1 MVTPAQFQTLE
12 EMDSSQWLADIKRN
26 FDHDSWPA
34 ECVRC
39 QTSESTGLKSIRQH
53 SLDQHEKNLG
63 LRTDYILLSGVLD
76 NICNSACQTCNEN
89 LSTKIG
95 SLITK
100 NYIKI
105 NNSHRLAQLPLDRVV
120 QVDIN
125 GGEPSA
131 SPNYL
136 KLLENLPP
144 NVKYL
149 RLNTN
154 GSRVLPVLT
163 KLVDRGVNITV
174 TVSLDG
180 IGSVHDYVRWPIR
193 WQEFEKNLLAY
204 QEMNLFE
211 LNTWTTVSALN
222 IGDLKNILAYTK
234 KHNIKHSYALLE
246 HPWALSVRYKNY
258 FTTSA
263 DVPEE
268 LKSTVAQ
275 GINNWDEL
283 HLFIQKQD
291 QLRNIKFQDFYQGI
305 PK

>member
-1 MVTPAQFQTLE
+1 
-12 EMDSSQWLADIKRN
+12 
-26 FDHDSWPA
+26 
-34 ECVRC
+34 
-39 QTSESTGLKSIRQH
+39 
-53 SLDQHEKNLG
+53 
-63 LRTDYILLSGVLD
+63 
-76 NICNSACQTCNEN
+76 
-89 LSTKIG
+89 
-95 SLITK
+95 
-100 NYIKI
+100 
-105 NNSHRLAQLPLDRVV
+105 
-120 QVDIN
+120 
-125 GGEPSA
+125 
-131 SPNYL
+131 
-136 KLLENLPP
+136 
-144 NVKYL
+144 
-149 RLNTN
+149 
-154 GSRVLPVLT
+154 
-163 KLVDRGVNITV
+163 
-174 TVSLDG
+174 VSLDG

-246 HPWALSVRYKNY
+246 HPQVLSVRYKNY
-258 FTTSA
+258 FTTAA
-263 DVPEE
+263 DTPEE